1 MEAWGNFWQKGHSTT
16 FGEYYAD
23 GYTNGYISDWWK
35 EILSSHASDEIR
47 ILEVGCGNAS
57 LLPTTLD
64 LGIKGNYSG
73 VDAADVKLSSA
84 VKKRL
89 NENIAVSLTGNTKIE
104 DYQPDNKFDVIAS
117 VYGVEYSDLSLSLQL
132 IKNMLLPGGQVNFLM
147 HHSGSVITQMSQKA
161 LGEFDFELMKSV
173 IDNLE
178 IINSELNK
186 LHGKLPKLQKSKV
199 AETARENVNTALG
212 SIMNKPPSSRNPIL
226 VDFSVATLGFF
237 KIIQQ
242 SKSDRKDYLDSILPD
257 FYSSKERFSQMVN
270 VARDEQEIKTFEKN
284 MVDAGFSEV
293 IIESMDKDEKP
304 VAWKITAS

>member
-23 GYTNGYISDWWK
+23 GYTNGYIADWWK
-35 EILSSHASDEIR
+35 QILGSYAGDKLQ

-57 LLPTTLD
+57 LLPATLD
-64 LGIKGNYSG
+64 LGINGNYLG

-84 VKKRL
+84 VEKRL
-89 NENIAVSLTGNTKIE
+89 NEKISVSLTGNTKIE
-104 DYQPDNKFDVIAS
+104 DYQPDDKFNLIAS
-117 VYGVEYSDLSLSLQL
+117 VYGVEYSDLSLSLPL
-132 IKNMLLPGGQVNFLM
+132 IKNMLMPDGRVNFLM

-173 IDNLE
+173 INNLE

>member
-23 GYTNGYISDWWK
+23 GYTNGYIADWWK
-35 EILSSHASDEIR
+35 QILGSYAGDKLQ

-57 LLPTTLD
+57 LLPATLD
-64 LGIKGNYSG
+64 LGINGNYLG

-84 VKKRL
+84 VEKRL
-89 NENIAVSLTGNTKIE
+89 NEKISVSLTGNTKIE
-104 DYQPDNKFDVIAS
+104 DYQPDDKFNLIAS
-117 VYGVEYSDLSLSLQL
+117 VYGVEYSNLSLSLPL
-132 IKNMLLPGGQVNFLM
+132 IKNMLMPDGRVNFLM

-173 IDNLE
+173 INNLE

>member
-23 GYTNGYISDWWK
+23 GYTNGYIADWWK
-35 EILSSHASDEIR
+35 QILGSYAGDKLQ

-57 LLPTTLD
+57 LLPATLD
-64 LGIKGNYSG
+64 LGINGNYLG

-84 VKKRL
+84 VEKRL
-89 NENIAVSLTGNTKIE
+89 NEKISVSLTGNTKIE
-104 DYQPDNKFDVIAS
+104 DYQPDDKFNLIAS
-117 VYGVEYSDLSLSLQL
+117 VYGVEYSDLSLSLPL
-132 IKNMLLPGGQVNFLM
+132 IKNMLMPDGRVNFLM

-173 IDNLE
+173 INNLK

>member
-16 FGEYYAD
+16 FGEYFAD
-23 GYTNGYISDWWK
+23 GYTNGYIADWWK
-35 EILSSHASDEIR
+35 QILSSYAGDKLQ

-57 LLPTTLD
+57 LLPATLD
-64 LGIKGNYSG
+64 LGINGNYLG

-84 VKKRL
+84 VEKRL
-89 NENIAVSLTGNTKIE
+89 NEKISVSLTGNTKIE
-104 DYQPDNKFDVIAS
+104 DYQPDDKFNLIAS
-117 VYGVEYSDLSLSLQL
+117 VYGVEYSDLSLSLPL
-132 IKNMLLPGGQVNFLM
+132 IKNMLMPDGRVNFLM

-173 IDNLE
+173 INNLE

>member
-1 MEAWGNFWQKGHSTT
+1 
-16 FGEYYAD
+16 
-23 GYTNGYISDWWK
+23 
-35 EILSSHASDEIR
+35 
-47 ILEVGCGNAS
+47 
-57 LLPTTLD
+57 
-64 LGIKGNYSG
+64 
-73 VDAADVKLSSA
+73 
-84 VKKRL
+84 
-89 NENIAVSLTGNTKIE
+89 
-104 DYQPDNKFDVIAS
+104 
-117 VYGVEYSDLSLSLQL
+117 
-132 IKNMLLPGGQVNFLM
+132 M
-147 HHSGSVITQMSQKA
+147 HHSESVITQMSQKA

-173 IDNLE
+173 ITNLE

-293 IIESMDKDEKP
+293 IIDSLDKDEKP

>member
-35 EILSSHASDEIR
+35 EILDSHASDEIR

-64 LGIKGNYSG
+64 LGIKGNFSG

-147 HHSGSVITQMSQKA
+147 HHSGSVITEMSQKA

-186 LHGKLPKLQKSKV
+186 LHGKLPKLQKSKI

-212 SIMNKPPSSRNPIL
+212 SIMNKPASSRNPIL

>member
-1 MEAWGNFWQKGHSTT
+1 MEPWGNFWQKGHSTT

-23 GYTNGYISDWWK
+23 GYTNGYISEWWK
-35 EILSSHASDEIR
+35 GILNSHTGDDLK

-57 LLPTTLD
+57 LLPCTLD
-64 LGIKGNYSG
+64 LGINGSYSG
-73 VDAADVKLSSA
+73 VDAADVKLPSA
-84 VKKRL
+84 AEKRL
-89 NENIAVSLTGNTKIE
+89 NEKISVSLTGNTKIE
-104 DYQPDNKFDVIAS
+104 GYQPDGKFNLIAS
-117 VYGVEYSDLSLSLQL
+117 VYGVEYSDLSLSLPQL
-132 IKNMLLPGGQVNFLM
+132 KKMLLPNGKVNFLM
-147 HHSGSVITQMSQKA
+147 HHSGSVITEMSQKA
-161 LGEFDFELMKSV
+161 LGEFDFDLMKSV
-173 IDNLE
+173 INNLE

-242 SKSDRKDYLDSILPD
+242 PKSDRKDYLDSILPD

-270 VARDEQEIKTFEKN
+270 VARDKQEIKTFEKN

-293 IIESMDKDEKP
+293 IIDSMDKDEKP

>member
-23 GYTNGYISDWWK
+23 GYTNGYIAHWWK
-35 EILSSHASDEIR
+35 EILGSHTSNKLR

-57 LLPTTLD
+57 LLPATLD
-64 LGIKGNYSG
+64 LGIDGSYSG

-84 VKKRL
+84 VEKRL
-89 NENIAVSLTGNTKIE
+89 NEKISVSLTGNTKIE
-104 DYQPDNKFDVIAS
+104 DYQVDNKFDVIAS
-117 VYGVEYSDLSLSLQL
+117 VYGVEYSNLPLSLPRL
-132 IKNMLLPGGQVNFLM
+132 KNMLLPDGQVNFLM
-147 HHSGSVITQMSQKA
+147 HHSGSVITEMSEKA

-173 IDNLE
+173 INNLE

-199 AETARENVNTALG
+199 AETARESVNTTLG
-212 SIMNKPPSSRNPIL
+212 SIMNKPASSRNPIL

-270 VARDEQEIKTFEKN
+270 VARDEQGIKTFKKN

>member
-16 FGEYYAD
+16 FGEYFAD
-23 GYTNGYISDWWK
+23 GYTNGYIADWWK
-35 EILSSHASDEIR
+35 QILSSYAGDKLQ

-57 LLPTTLD
+57 LLPATLD
-64 LGIKGNYSG
+64 LGINGNYSG

-84 VKKRL
+84 VEKRL
-89 NENIAVSLTGNTKIE
+89 NEKISVSLTGNTKIE
-104 DYQPDNKFDVIAS
+104 DYQPHDKFNLIAS
-117 VYGVEYSDLSLSLQL
+117 VYGVEYSDLSLSLPL
-132 IKNMLLPGGQVNFLM
+132 IKNMLMPDGRVNFLM

-173 IDNLE
+173 INNLE

-212 SIMNKPPSSRNPIL
+212 SFMNKPPSSRNPIL

>member
-23 GYTNGYISDWWK
+23 GYTNGYVAHWWK
-35 EILSSHASDEIR
+35 EILGSHASDKFR

-57 LLPTTLD
+57 LLPVTLD
-64 LGIKGNYSG
+64 LGINGSYSG
-73 VDAADVKLSSA
+73 VDAANVKLSSA
-84 VKKRL
+84 VEKRL
-89 NENIAVSLTGNTKIE
+89 NENIIVSLTGNTKIE
-104 DYQPDNKFDVIAS
+104 DYEVDNKFDLIAS
-117 VYGVEYSDLSLSLQL
+117 VYGVEYSDLSLSLPRL
-132 IKNMLLPGGQVNFLM
+132 KNMLLPDGQVNFLM

-173 IDNLE
+173 ITNLE

-242 SKSDRKDYLDSILPD
+242 SKSDRKEYLESILPD

-284 MVDAGFSEV
+284 MVGAGFSEV
-293 IIESMDKDEKP
+293 IIDSMKKDEKP
-304 VAWKITAS
+304 VAWKISAS

>member
-35 EILSSHASDEIR
+35 EILDSHASDEIR

-147 HHSGSVITQMSQKA
+147 HHSGSVITEMSQKA

-186 LHGKLPKLQKSKV
+186 LHGKLPKLQKSKI

>member
-35 EILSSHASDEIR
+35 EILDSHASDEIR

-186 LHGKLPKLQKSKV
+186 LHGKLPKLQKSKI

-212 SIMNKPPSSRNPIL
+212 SIMNKPASSRNPIL

>member
-304 VAWKITAS
+304 VAWKITAN

>member
-1 MEAWGNFWQKGHSTT
+1 MEPWGNFWQKGHSTT

-23 GYTNGYISDWWK
+23 GYTNGYISEWWK
-35 EILSSHASDEIR
+35 GILNSHTGDDLK

-57 LLPTTLD
+57 LLPCTLD
-64 LGIKGNYSG
+64 LSINGSYSG

-89 NENIAVSLTGNTKIE
+89 NENITVSLSGNIKIE
-104 DYQPDNKFDVIAS
+104 DYQPNHKFDLIAS
-117 VYGVEYSDLSLSLQL
+117 VYGVEYSDLSLSLPL
-132 IKNMLLPGGQVNFLM
+132 IKNMLMPDGRVNFLM
-147 HHSGSVITQMSQKA
+147 HHSGSVITEMSAKA
-161 LGEFDFELMKSV
+161 LDEFDFDLMKSV
-173 IDNLE
+173 INNLE

-284 MVDAGFSEV
+284 MVGAGFSEV
-293 IIESMDKDEKP
+293 IIESMKKDEKP
-304 VAWKITAS
+304 VAWKISAS

>member
-16 FGEYYAD
+16 FGEYFAD
-23 GYTNGYISDWWK
+23 GYTNGYIADWWK
-35 EILSSHASDEIR
+35 QILGSYAGDKLQ

-57 LLPTTLD
+57 LLPATLD
-64 LGIKGNYSG
+64 LGINGNYLG

-84 VKKRL
+84 VEKRL
-89 NENIAVSLTGNTKIE
+89 NEKISVSLTGNTKIE
-104 DYQPDNKFDVIAS
+104 DYQPDDKFNLIAS
-117 VYGVEYSDLSLSLQL
+117 VYGVEYSDLSLSLPL
-132 IKNMLLPGGQVNFLM
+132 IKNMLMPDGRVNFLM

-173 IDNLE
+173 INNLE

>member
-1 MEAWGNFWQKGHSTT
+1 
-16 FGEYYAD
+16 
-23 GYTNGYISDWWK
+23 
-35 EILSSHASDEIR
+35 
-47 ILEVGCGNAS
+47 
-57 LLPTTLD
+57 
-64 LGIKGNYSG
+64 
-73 VDAADVKLSSA
+73 
-84 VKKRL
+84 
-89 NENIAVSLTGNTKIE
+89 
-104 DYQPDNKFDVIAS
+104 
-117 VYGVEYSDLSLSLQL
+117 
-132 IKNMLLPGGQVNFLM
+132 MLLPGGQVNFLM
-147 HHSGSVITQMSQKA
+147 HHSGSVITEMSQKA

-186 LHGKLPKLQKSKV
+186 LHGKLPKLQKSKI

-212 SIMNKPPSSRNPIL
+212 SIMNKPASSRNPIL

-304 VAWKITAS
+304 VAWKIIAS

>member
-35 EILSSHASDEIR
+35 EILDSHASDEIR

-304 VAWKITAS
+304 VAWKITAN

>member
-23 GYTNGYISDWWK
+23 GYTNGYIADWWK
-35 EILSSHASDEIR
+35 QILGSYAGDKLQ

-57 LLPTTLD
+57 LLPATLD
-64 LGIKGNYSG
+64 LGINGNYLG

-84 VKKRL
+84 VEKRL
-89 NENIAVSLTGNTKIE
+89 NEKISVSLTGNTKIE
-104 DYQPDNKFDVIAS
+104 DYQPDDKFNLIAS
-117 VYGVEYSDLSLSLQL
+117 VYGVEYSNLSLSLPL
-132 IKNMLLPGGQVNFLM
+132 IKNMLKPDGRVNFLM
-147 HHSGSVITQMSQKA
+147 HHSESVITQMSQKA

-173 IDNLE
+173 INNLK

-270 VARDEQEIKTFEKN
+270 VARDEQEIKTFKKN

>member
-16 FGEYYAD
+16 FGKYYGD
-23 GYTNGYISDWWK
+23 GYTKGYISDWWEK
-35 EILSSHASDEIR
+35 ILSSHNGDEVE

-57 LLPTTLD
+57 LLPATLD
-64 LGIKGNYSG
+64 LGINGSYSG

-84 VKKRL
+84 VEKRL
-89 NENIAVSLTGNTKIE
+89 NENIIVSLTGNTKIE
-104 DYQPDNKFDVIAS
+104 DYEVDNKFDLIAS
-117 VYGVEYSDLSLSLQL
+117 VYGVEYSDLSLSLPRL
-132 IKNMLLPGGQVNFLM
+132 KNMLLPDGQVNFLI

-173 IDNLE
+173 ITNLE

-242 SKSDRKDYLDSILPD
+242 PKSDRKDYLDSILPD

-284 MVDAGFSEV
+284 MVGAGFSEV
-293 IIESMDKDEKP
+293 IIESMKKDEKP
-304 VAWKITAS
+304 VAWKISAS

>member
-35 EILSSHASDEIR
+35 EILDSHASDEIR

-57 LLPTTLD
+57 LLPATLD

-147 HHSGSVITQMSQKA
+147 HHSGSVITEMSQKA

-186 LHGKLPKLQKSKV
+186 LHGKLPKLQKSKI

-212 SIMNKPPSSRNPIL
+212 SIMNKPASSRNPIL

>member
-35 EILSSHASDEIR
+35 EILDSHASDEIR

-89 NENIAVSLTGNTKIE
+89 NENIAVLLTGNTKIE

-147 HHSGSVITQMSQKA
+147 HHSGSVITEMSQKA

-186 LHGKLPKLQKSKV
+186 LHGKLPRLQKSKI

-212 SIMNKPPSSRNPIL
+212 SIMNKPASSRNHIL

>member
-35 EILSSHASDEIR
+35 EILDSHASDEIR

-147 HHSGSVITQMSQKA
+147 HHSGSVITEMSQKA

-212 SIMNKPPSSRNPIL
+212 SIMNKPASSRNPIL

>member
-35 EILSSHASDEIR
+35 EILDSHASDEIR

-147 HHSGSVITQMSQKA
+147 HHSGSVITEMSQKA

-186 LHGKLPKLQKSKV
+186 LHGKLPKLQKSKI

-212 SIMNKPPSSRNPIL
+212 SIMNKPASSRNPIL

-284 MVDAGFSEV
+284 MIDAGFSEV

>member
-89 NENIAVSLTGNTKIE
+89 NENIAVLLTGNTKIE

-173 IDNLE
+173 INNLE

-212 SIMNKPPSSRNPIL
+212 SIMNKPASSRNPIL

-257 FYSSKERFSQMVN
+257 FHSSKERFSQMAN

>member
-23 GYTNGYISDWWK
+23 GYTNGYIADWWK
-35 EILSSHASDEIR
+35 QILGSYAGDKLQ

-57 LLPTTLD
+57 LLPATLD
-64 LGIKGNYSG
+64 LGINGNYLG

-84 VKKRL
+84 VEKRL
-89 NENIAVSLTGNTKIE
+89 NEKISVSLTGNTKIE
-104 DYQPDNKFDVIAS
+104 DYQPDDKFNLIAS
-117 VYGVEYSDLSLSLQL
+117 VYGVEYSDLSLSLPL
-132 IKNMLLPGGQVNFLM
+132 IKNMLKPDGRVNFLM
-147 HHSGSVITQMSQKA
+147 HHSESVITQMSQKA

-173 IDNLE
+173 INNLK

>member
-1 MEAWGNFWQKGHSTT
+1 MLMP
-16 FGEYYAD
+16 D
-23 GYTNGYISDWWK
+23 G
-35 EILSSHASDEIR
+35 R
-47 ILEVGCGNAS
+47 
-57 LLPTTLD
+57 
-64 LGIKGNYSG
+64 
-73 VDAADVKLSSA
+73 
-84 VKKRL
+84 
-89 NENIAVSLTGNTKIE
+89 
-104 DYQPDNKFDVIAS
+104 
-117 VYGVEYSDLSLSLQL
+117 
-132 IKNMLLPGGQVNFLM
+132 VNFLM
-147 HHSGSVITQMSQKA
+147 HHSGSVITQMSRKA

-173 IDNLE
+173 INNLE

-242 SKSDRKDYLDSILPD
+242 SKSDRKNYLDSILPD

-270 VARDEQEIKTFEKN
+270 VARDEQEIKTFKKN

-293 IIESMDKDEKP
+293 IIEPMDKDEKP

>member
-35 EILSSHASDEIR
+35 EILDSHASDEIR

-147 HHSGSVITQMSQKA
+147 HHSGSVITEMSQKA

-212 SIMNKPPSSRNPIL
+212 SIMNKPASSRNPIL

-257 FYSSKERFSQMVN
+257 FYSSKERFYQMVN